1 MTGKAT
7 PSAVGVD
14 ELVAAVRHA
23 ARAATEPWFDE
34 LDAGA
39 LDVRAH
45 QRVER
50 PRCILHRLSMSDGR
64 AHRPIVVKVRHSDPL
79 LRRAERCDDRPV
91 LAPVREITDEEAA
104 RREHGGLVAIE
115 RAITPLADPAF
126 GVVRPL
132 ALLAE
137 HAAIVMPE
145 VTEPTLREAV
155 FTRRRLSDR
164 MRPREE
170 RLRQWEHA
178 GSWLRIYHGA
188 STDLELLG
196 RGGARDE
203 LLDQLDRYGVFLS
216 SALGRQL
223 FFSRLV
229 HRARQLITDA
239 VPRQLP
245 LGLAH
250 GDFVPRNIFVSGDR
264 VTVFDPFPVWRSPI
278 YEDLARVLE
287 VGLRLLDVQAL
298 SQGLALG
305 RAEVAGYEQAVLRG
319 YFPDSHEPCPAL
331 RAHQLLLLLDKWS
344 AVASKQRSRM
354 VRVRLASRYYAAEAG
369 RLLTLLA
376 AEH

>member
-1 MTGKAT
+1 MTGQAT
-7 PSAVGVD
+7 PKVDDVD
-14 ELVAAVRHA
+14 ELVAAVRRA
-23 ARAATEPWFDE
+23 ARAAAEPWFDE

-39 LDVRAH
+39 VEVHAH

-50 PRCILHRLSMSDGR
+50 PRCILHRFSVTDGR
-64 AHRPIVVKVRHSDPL
+64 TRRPIVVKVRHSDPL
-79 LRRAERCDDRPV
+79 LRRVEQFDDRPV
-91 LAPVREITDEEAA
+91 LAPVREISDEEAA

-115 RAITPLADPAF
+115 RAIAPLADPAF

-132 ALLAE
+132 ALLGE
-137 HAAIVMPE
+137 YSAIVMPE
-145 VTEPTLREAV
+145 IAEPTLRQAV
-155 FTRRRLSDR
+155 LTGRRLSDR
-164 MRPREE
+164 TRPREE
-170 RLRQWEHA
+170 RLQQWEHA

-188 STDLELLG
+188 STDLEPAE

-203 LLDQLDRYGVFLS
+203 LLDQLDRYGAFLS
-216 SALGRQL
+216 SALGRER
-223 FFSRLV
+223 FFARLV
-229 HRARQLITDA
+229 HQARQLIVDA
-239 VPRQLP
+239 VPRQLR

-250 GDFVPRNIFVSGDR
+250 GDFVPRNIFVSGGR

-305 RAEVAGYEQAVLRG
+305 RAEIAGYEQALLRG

-369 RLLTLLA
+369 RLLTVLG
-376 AEH
+376 AER